1 MPHPSEWLA
10 EMGMIHLEPGT
21 PELLKQSRTW
31 LVESGLAP
39 ERPDF
44 AQDYVE
50 LGAVEFAL
58 SDRMVAATQDE
69 KLAASA
75 LPVNIMPNHL
85 NLSFFK
91 TNCGPFGEHGH
102 KAVDE
107 LQLWDMFAFAG
118 DMSKAELLGVRGV
131 NELAT
136 VEGMQDYIARLARR
150 YGDAG
155 LRTAVVD
162 SGLLSA
168 QGVVWFAK
176 LALLRGEDP
185 AQAQNLRF
193 AEYA

>member
-1 MPHPSEWLA
+1 VSHPSEWLV
-10 EMGMIHLEPGT
+10 ELGIIHLEPASA
-21 PELLKQSRTW
+21 ELLSRYDASM
-31 LVESGLAP
+31 VERGLAP
-39 ERPDF
+39 ERQDF
-44 AQDYVE
+44 ARDYVE
-50 LGAVEFAL
+50 LGAVDFAL
-58 SDRMVAATQDE
+58 GGRMIASAQDE

-75 LPVNIMPNHL
+75 LPVTITPSHL
-85 NLSFFK
+85 GLSLFK
-91 TNCGPFGEHGH
+91 TNCGPFGEHGR
-102 KAVDE
+102 KAPEE
-107 LQLWDMFAFAG
+107 LQPWDVFAFAG

-136 VEGMQDYIARLARR
+136 VEGMQDFIARLARR

-155 LRTAVVD
+155 LSKAVVD
-162 SGLLSA
+162 SGLLAA